1 MATHIATYYY
11 SASGPALDACAY
23 LGQRYDEERGYK
35 PFEGECW
42 VMSLRPKEEE
52 VGLTATYHH
61 GSTGWLTRLWRS
73 PRGAVFVS
81 STTDAEVSY
90 HPDLRGDPKHKFECT
105 KLGVPLNGVWGLD
118 DSFVLAW
125 GATFEGT
132 RHVFRY
138 DGKKW
143 KELPAPDFEV
153 RAMHGLAPDL
163 VYAVGVGGGI
173 ARWNGKTW
181 KNFPSPTDEVLNSV
195 FVEDEDEMYATG
207 GAGSLLEGSAHG
219 WGRIAE
225 GPVPGM
231 PLLGVAK
238 WKKGLWVAAG
248 QFGLFKRVGTQNK
261 LECIK
266 PNLWSV
272 DLDARQDLL
281 ISCRDFIAA
290 TTDGKKFM
298 AGGKDSLMKA
308 RAGKKLGKF

>member
-1 MATHIATYYY
+1 MAVRVATDYY
-11 SASGPALDACAY
+11 SASGPMLDACAF

-42 VMSLRPKEEE
+42 VMNIQRGDGDDSVVTSQL
-52 VGLTATYHH
+52 

-73 PRGAVFVS
+73 PEGAVFVS
-81 STTDAEVSY
+81 STTDSKVLF
-90 HPDLRGDPKHKFECT
+90 HPDLQGDPTRKFESM

-118 DSFVLAW
+118 DDFVLAW

-153 RAMHGLAPDL
+153 RAMHGLAPDV

-181 KNFPSPTDEVLNSV
+181 KTFPSPTDEVLNSV
-195 FVEDEDEMYATG
+195 FVADEDEMYATG
-207 GAGSLLEGSAHG
+207 GSGSLLEGSAHG

-248 QFGLFKRVGTQNK
+248 QFGLLKRVGSQNK

-272 DLDARQDLL
+272 DLDARKNLVV
-281 ISCRDFIAA
+281 SCRDRISESA
-290 TTDGKKFM
+290 DGKAF
-298 AGGKDSLMKA
+298 ASVGQEFLLDT
-308 RAGKKLGKF
+308 RAGKKLGKL